1 VVAAVIGDVSV
12 ASFMLVLGAQQDVVV
27 QWCFWCCCHWQLNDG
42 VNFMANC
49 DHCCCHH
56 CCHWHH
62 WHHHCQLLDVVH
74 WVAETGGPTLCDL
87 VADGVNVNLKRLSII
102 DEVNGRLVMVNG
114 GWYSSWWHCYG
125 FLCVW

>member
-1 VVAAVIGDVSV
+1 
-12 ASFMLVLGAQQDVVV
+12 
-27 QWCFWCCCHWQLNDG
+27 
-42 VNFMANC
+42 MANC
-49 DHCCCHH
+49 GHCCCHH

-114 GWYSSWWHCYG
+114 GWRSSHWRCYVFMHLEVLQMKLDDFLLLRM
-125 FLCVW
+125 FLCGDLASSMVSKVKGVVSM